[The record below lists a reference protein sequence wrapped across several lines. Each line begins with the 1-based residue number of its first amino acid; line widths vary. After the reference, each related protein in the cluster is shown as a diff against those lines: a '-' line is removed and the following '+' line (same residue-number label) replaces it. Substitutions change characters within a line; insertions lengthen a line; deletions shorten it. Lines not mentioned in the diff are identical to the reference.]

1 MKSET
6 HFDWGLAGASV
17 VTVMVAGLATFSS
30 MGKGGDTNV
39 ITPYE
44 EYYKNGSVSPK
55 SDNLSDLG
63 SPLDYDS
70 FEDDKDEEYSPLGGT
85 GDPE

>member
-1 MKSET
+1 
-6 HFDWGLAGASV
+6 
-17 VTVMVAGLATFSS
+17 
-30 MGKGGDTNV
+30 MGNGGDTNV

-63 SPLDYDS
+63 SPLDYNS
-70 FEDDKDEEYSPLGGT
+70 FEDDEDEEYSPLGGT